1 MPCVKMLV
9 QLNLYRQRERLP
21 KMCEKNIMQNRV
33 ERNDGKRRNK
43 MKEIRVYIIDPNTEE
58 AVESKWEQSM
68 ENFVKLAEEQGEVYS
83 LAFFQLWINKPENQ
97 RSIQGKIIQFAIYNS
112 EKDEL
117 QEVPLV
123 LN

>member
-1 MPCVKMLV
+1 
-9 QLNLYRQRERLP
+9 
-21 KMCEKNIMQNRV
+21 MCEKNARQNRE
-33 ERNDGKRRNK
+33 ERNDGKRWNK